1 MSSYSVLNTLA
12 LDQLMTQA
20 IIYHNP
26 NCSKS
31 RGAITLL
38 EQHGIDYE
46 IIRYLDNPP
55 NHEQLMQI
63 IEAGVSIKQLIRTQ
77 EQDWKQLNIDIEQA
91 STQDII
97 QAIIS
102 QPKIMQ
108 RPIIIYAGQ
117 AMIARP
123 PEKLLELL

>member
-1 MSSYSVLNTLA
+1 MSIYSILNTSA
-12 LDQLMTQA
+12 LNQFMTQA

-26 NCSKS
+26 SCSKS

-38 EQHGIDYE
+38 EQHGIDFE
-46 IIRYLDNPP
+46 SIRYLENPP
-55 NHEQLMQI
+55 NYEQLMQVI
-63 IEAGVSIKQLIRTQ
+63 DAGVSIKELIRTQ
-77 EQDWKQLNIDIEQA
+77 EHEWKQLDIDLEQA

-102 QPKIMQ
+102 HPKIMQ
-108 RPIIIYAGQ
+108 RPIIMYAGQ

>member
-1 MSSYSVLNTLA
+1 
-12 LDQLMTQA
+12 MTQA

-26 NCSKS
+26 NCSKC

-38 EQHGIDYE
+38 EQHGIDFE
-46 IIRYLDNPP
+46 SIRYLENPLSY
-55 NHEQLMQI
+55 EQLMQVI
-63 IEAGVSIKQLIRTQ
+63 DAGVSIKQLIRTQ
-77 EQDWKQLNIDIEQA
+77 EQEWKQLNIDIEQA

-97 QAIIS
+97 KAIIS

-108 RPIIIYAGQ
+108 RPIIMYAGQ
-117 AMIARP
+117 AIIARP